1 MAQMKVLLLAGYE
14 TTSISLTWTLIEL
27 SRHPDIQTR
36 LREELLAFGGEPT
49 YDQLKANLPYLDAVV
64 HENLR
69 LHPPLGEFTRLAAK
83 DDVIPLSEPVR
94 TESGEMTDSITVA
107 KGTLITIPVAAI
119 NRSSAI
125 WGPDAKEFKP
135 DRWLSE
141 DGISGKAKE
150 VQGHRHLL
158 TFVDGPRTCLGKDF
172 AITEIKIVLSV
183 LVKNFVF
190 EMRDGQ
196 DTPVEVVRGI
206 FPRPRVVGEDGIGVP
221 LRVHRYE

>member
-1 MAQMKVLLLAGYE
+1 MSACEY
-14 TTSISLTWTLIEL
+14 TLTIGL
-27 SRHPDIQTR
+27 Q
-36 LREELLAFGGEPT
+36 
-49 YDQLKANLPYLDAVV
+49 
-64 HENLR
+64 
-69 LHPPLGEFTRLAAK
+69 AAK

-94 TESGEMTDSITVA
+94 TESGEMTDNITVA

-172 AITEIKIVLSV
+172 AITEIKVSDMNRLVWMLFTAIQTVLSV

-190 EMRDGQ
+190 EMRNGQ

-221 LRVHRYE
+221 LRVRRYG